1 MKRKKERFKCYRRTK
16 RYYIMVHSSEHNI
29 KLKNPIAAEEKK
41 RNYQSCGTDFFIREK
56 RRRCKC
62 LTG

>member
-29 KLKNPIAAEEKK
+29 KLKNPISAEEKK
-41 RNYQSCGTDFFIREK
+41 EK
-56 RRRCKC
+56 LSVLRD
-62 LTG
+62 